1 MNSRIIIYSPYCS
14 VTYYILVLFSSVLLI
29 HCHSVLLIHFRS
41 VLIHSLPLSI
51 CLILIL
57 LTLISSLFLTL
68 SLSLSLSLCYCLSLS
83 LSLSLALSLLLL
95 HHQLCEPSNKELA
108 AVGVELRKRLVNT
121 RANVMKVT
129 RSEDFSN
136 GFQLLKVLY
145 LQFY

>member
-1 MNSRIIIYSPYCS
+1 MNSRIVIYSPYCS

-29 HCHSVLLIHFRS
+29 HCHSVLLTHFRS
-41 VLIHSLPLSI
+41 VLIHSLSLSI

-57 LTLISSLFLTL
+57 LTLISSLFL
-68 SLSLSLSLCYCLSLS
+68 SLSLSPCYCLSLS
-83 LSLSLALSLLLL
+83 LSLALALSLLLL

>member
-29 HCHSVLLIHFRS
+29 HCHSVLLTHFRS
-41 VLIHSLPLSI
+41 VLIHSLSLSI

-68 SLSLSLSLCYCLSLS
+68 SLSLLLSLS
-83 LSLSLALSLLLL
+83 PSLSLARSLSLLLL

-145 LQFY
+145 PQFY